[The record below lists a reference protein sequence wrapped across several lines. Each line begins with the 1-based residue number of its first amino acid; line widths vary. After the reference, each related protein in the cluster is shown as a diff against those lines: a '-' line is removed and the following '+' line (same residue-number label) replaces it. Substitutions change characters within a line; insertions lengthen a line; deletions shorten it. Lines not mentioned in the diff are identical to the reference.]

1 MSINDIH
8 SLSHSK
14 WNCKYHIVFAPKY
27 RRRVF
32 YGEKKEAIGKI
43 LRQLC
48 EWKGVNIIE
57 AEACPDH
64 IHMLVEIPPKIA
76 VSSFMGYLKGKS
88 ATMIYEQFPE
98 LKYKYRNR
106 EFWCKGYYVDIAG
119 KNVHRIQ
126 EYIKHQL
133 DEDKLGDQLRIPG
146 VDPKKKRNK
155 LTVERTQLPELAFT
169 RSTRSEEQGLCPST
183 NNHTFYVWMVLCP
196 KAICCLTVLSTGCSQ
211 GAK

>member
-32 YGEKKEAIGKI
+32 YGEKTEAIGKI

-106 EFWCKGYYVDIAG
+106 EFWCKGYYVDTAG
-119 KNVHRIQ
+119 KNAHRIQ

-146 VDPKKKRNK
+146 VDPKKSKK
-155 LTVERTQLPELAFT
+155 
-169 RSTRSEEQGLCPST
+169 
-183 NNHTFYVWMVLCP
+183 
-196 KAICCLTVLSTGCSQ
+196 
-211 GAK
+211 